1 MTTTASPRLS
11 PLERAPRL
19 TFARVAWSERTKLT
33 SVRSTWLI
41 AALTVV
47 LSAAASAAVALTDA
61 SDPAGA
67 LAGGVATTLRTMA
80 PATTVGE
87 LFVAVLVVLF
97 VTQEFATG
105 QKRTT
110 YSAVP
115 RRLPVLAAKTLVAAG
130 AAVVLSVASS
140 VAAWAASSVL
150 LWSTGLRTSL
160 VDPAVLQAVGAAAAW
175 LAVLTVFTV
184 MVATLVRSSAGAIA
198 IVLGVLLV
206 LPVAVI
212 LLTAGQG
219 SDWSVLLLTY
229 AETTMSQLFSGTE
242 PVADLGRDL
251 GVLAAWLVVPTAA
264 AAWAT
269 ARRDV

>member
-1 MTTTASPRLS
+1 VTTTAAPLLS
-11 PLERAPRL
+11 PLDRAPRL
-19 TFARVAWSERTKLT
+19 TFARVARSERTKLT
-33 SVRSTWLI
+33 SLRSTWLI
-41 AALTVV
+41 AALTVF

-67 LAGGVATTLRTMA
+67 LAGGAATTLRTMA

-87 LFVAVLVVLF
+87 LFAAVLVVLF
-97 VTQEFATG
+97 VTQEFSTG

-110 YSAVP
+110 YAAVP

-206 LPVAVI
+206 LPVAVV
-212 LLTAGQG
+212 LLTAGD
-219 SDWSVLLLTY
+219 SVDWSALLLTY

-242 PVADLGRDL
+242 PAADMGRDL
-251 GVLAAWLVVPTAA
+251 GALATWLVVPTVA

>member
-1 MTTTASPRLS
+1 VTITTTPLLS

-87 LFVAVLVVLF
+87 LVVAVLVVLF

-140 VAAWAASSVL
+140 VAAWAASSLL

-184 MVATLVRSSAGAIA
+184 MVA

-242 PVADLGRDL
+242 PAADLGRDV
-251 GVLAAWLVVPTAA
+251 GVLAVWLVVPTAA

>member
-1 MTTTASPRLS
+1 MTTTAA
-11 PLERAPRL
+11 PLLAPLDRAPRL
-19 TFARVAWSERTKLT
+19 TFAGVARSERTKLT
-33 SVRSTWLI
+33 SLRSTWLI

-80 PATTVGE
+80 PATTVVE
-87 LFVAVLVVLF
+87 LFVTVLVVLF

-110 YSAVP
+110 WAAVP
-115 RRLPVLAAKTLVAAG
+115 RRLHVLAAKTLVAAG
-130 AAVVLSVASS
+130 AAVVLSAASS
-140 VAAWAASSVL
+140 VAAWTASTLVL
-150 LWSTGLRTSL
+150 SSTGLRTSL
-160 VDPAVLQAVGAAAAW
+160 VDPPVLQTVGAAAAW
-175 LAVLTVFTV
+175 LVVLTVFTV

-206 LPVAVI
+206 LPVAVV
-212 LLTAGQG
+212 LLTASEGA
-219 SDWSVLLLTY
+219 DWSVLLLTY
-229 AETTMSQLFSGTE
+229 AETTMSHLFSGTQ
-242 PVADLGRDL
+242 PAADLGRDV

-269 ARRDV
+269 ARRDI